1 MIFITKQKVGNIMKK
16 IMKVLLKTVISLI
29 LLIAISL
36 TGSYVVNT
44 YAAQRTV
51 VDGHSMDDN
60 FYDG

>member
-1 MIFITKQKVGNIMKK
+1 MKK

-51 VDGHSMDDN
+51 VDGGYVLHC
-60 FYDG
+60 F